1 MIRRARRTS
10 LLAAVLPAATALLPK
25 IELCVHVTPKNDVRI
40 VSYVS
45 PRRWVDMRTTLR
57 TPGDALQELYDGVVK
72 ELRKTGGT
80 PPSGSISGVVTWYDP
95 TSTWPE
101 GLGDLPVVA
110 VDPKGK
116 DISGLVSSRCCQVA
130 HTNVTGNA
138 GKGTTVIVNR
148 GESSE
153 RHRTTIFFGGRCRTS
168 GWVLRHSRRS
178 AAPLLGRY
186 HLAASQG
193 TRRCLC

>member
-1 MIRRARRTS
+1 
-10 LLAAVLPAATALLPK
+10 
-25 IELCVHVTPKNDVRI
+25 
-40 VSYVS
+40 
-45 PRRWVDMRTTLR
+45 MRTTLR
-57 TPGDALQELYDGVVK
+57 PPGDALQELYDGVVK

-95 TSTWPE
+95 ASTWPE

-116 DISGLVSSRCCQVA
+116 DISGLVSHHCCPVA
-130 HTNVTGNA
+130 DANVTGHA
-138 GKGTTVIVNR
+138 GKSATLIVNR
-148 GESSE
+148 GKSSE
-153 RHRTTIFFGGRCRTS
+153 RHRATILLGGRCRTS
-168 GWVLRHSRRS
+168 DWFMRHSRRS

-186 HLAASQG
+186 HITASQG